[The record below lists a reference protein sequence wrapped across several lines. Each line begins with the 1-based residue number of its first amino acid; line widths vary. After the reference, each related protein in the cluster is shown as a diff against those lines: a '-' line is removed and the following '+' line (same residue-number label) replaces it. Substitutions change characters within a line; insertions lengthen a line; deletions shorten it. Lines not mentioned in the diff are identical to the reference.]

1 MALEES
7 QNMKDAVK
15 NASYNM
21 VLQIFFRLSTFSMNA
36 VMLRYL
42 SREILGVM
50 NVRLML
56 LYSTMLFISREA
68 FRKSCLTQQENNND
82 IDEGTVKIQLKQMMN
97 LTWVCSIIG
106 LLSSI
111 VLYIVWT
118 SWLPQPTS
126 DIINQY
132 QIATLLIALSCVIEL
147 VAEPFWILSQRNYFL
162 SLKVIFEGVYLAVRC
177 FLSTLLVVYFP
188 KSALLM
194 YGISFLL
201 ASIIYLSCYAIY
213 FWKYMSKDDGSKTR
227 ELLYLGNFSNLMPDM
242 TIKPMFHQ
250 EYMNLVASFYKQSM
264 LKQFLTEGERYIMT
278 IFGILTFSQ
287 QGVYDVINNL
297 GSLAARFI
305 FMPIEETYYTYFSK
319 VLSRGKC
326 GERQNP
332 DNLNEAANSLFLVLK
347 FVTTIGTII
356 LVFGYSYS
364 FMLLDLYGGKILSEN
379 EGLFQS
385 IM

>member
-1 MALEES
+1 MAVEES

-21 VLQIFFRLSTFSMNA
+21 VLQVFFRLSTFSMNA

-68 FRKSCLTQQENNND
+68 FRKSCLTQQEN
-82 IDEGTVKIQLKQMMN
+82 EGEKDKTAVKIQLKRMIN
-97 LTWVCSIIG
+97 LTWLCSIVG

-111 VLYIVWT
+111 VLYSVWT
-118 SWLPQPTS
+118 SWLPQPAS
-126 DIINQY
+126 EILDQY
-132 QIATLLIALSCVIEL
+132 KNATLLISIGCIIEL
-147 VAEPFWILSQRNYFL
+147 FAEPFWILSQRNYFL
-162 SLKVIFEGVYLAVRC
+162 SLKVIFEGVYLAIRC

-188 KSALLM
+188 KNALLM
-194 YGISFLL
+194 YGVSFLI
-201 ASIIYLSCYAIY
+201 ASILYLSCYVIY
-213 FWKYMSKDDGSKTR
+213 FWNYMSKDKDNKTK
-227 ELLYLGNFSNLMPDM
+227 ELSNLENFANLLPDL

-250 EYMNLVASFYKQSM
+250 DYMNLIASFYKQSM

-278 IFGILTFSQ
+278 IFGILSFSQ

-326 GERQNP
+326 GKQQNEGS
-332 DNLNEAANSLFLVLK
+332 LNEAANSLYLVLK
-347 FVTTIGTII
+347 FVSTIGAII

-379 EGLFQS
+379 EGLF
-385 IM
+385 INC